1 MKYIRIAFSFIVL
14 IVASSCTIDNLE
26 CLSSAANNSDEITII
41 GQVARFNDCDVTTKG
56 PKNDAES
63 EINTMAIAIFPVK
76 DDGSALEEGCVHYE
90 YVSGQTQLMFT
101 LDRGDT
107 YKNDKRYAMYIFANM
122 PGLSEFAKGV
132 TLDEILTTT
141 SCTVKDLNI
150 PENGLPMIGSLGDTF
165 STRIDRDGNSL
176 VIAPTNTEGKVTIP
190 KVTDINGDTE
200 EMSVLSIPMKALFA
214 KVNFTIQVRATQTVE
229 GNDPPQFSLQSYT
242 INNVPSSIDFDKL
255 TNADE
260 SEKISVLNPI
270 EVNRSAT
277 AMGNTTIKFSFYMPE
292 NLVEPKQYT
301 ASTYPY
307 PFKKAPGFYN
317 TTIDKDQDGIRN
329 EDENKRQRYKPLL
342 LKTEPEEQKA
352 TSIVIKGQF
361 RDHQMHYFDVDYTIH
376 LGKDAYGDFNISRN
390 VEYNNVVTIT
400 GIQNSNEDN
409 DQGEVSV
416 DHRVE
421 ITPTQ
426 PAIISINREV
436 LLDSHFEIRPLRIRK
451 SSVDAGTINAI
462 QVSVENADWMRLER
476 SFGTGD
482 IQTTNNPDLYITNS
496 DIPSYGKRKYF
507 TYGLVSG
514 KRLNGTDESNNLAG
528 RTTVVVPIP
537 AGEKDKSECV
547 WIYVDECTEIGDG
560 TRSGVIKLTYGT
572 LNGDEFTQ
580 TTSEEKINFPDIYYT
595 INQRKLFNVKYDVN
609 GTENNTND
617 DIDYYIE
624 YEEEYLY
631 NFDGDDNFGENNTQ
645 TQYEGMTW
653 GLDGIEISSKYPSV
667 FLTEGNIA
675 GLINIFLDEGA
686 SKYDFYLERDK
697 PGGDSEIRDAR
708 SGHTFCQEIINSANV
723 NIGVLDL
730 ATKPESA
737 VEYCYN
743 KNKRNENGQVVDD
756 SWYLPAIDEVEE
768 IMKSKYSIDG
778 NQFYTY
784 SRFIDFQNKYYWSSM
799 PSYER
804 SLIDYKVAYGPIY
817 SEATGE
823 FYRDDID
830 RARAT
835 KVDYKGKNDAGEDDF
850 AIPESGVVSGKI
862 TNTLY
867 IREVH
872 GMFDPRPIVSFDRT
886 TERNKTGLY
895 YEGED
900 PSYYEAGNK
909 SRNDMARVRCVRKQS
924 DQQQQ

>member
-56 PKNDAES
+56 AKNDAES
-63 EINTMAIAIFPVK
+63 KINTMAIAIFPVK

-107 YKNDKRYAMYIFANM
+107 YTNNKRYAMYIFANM
-122 PGLSEFAKGV
+122 PGLNEFAKGV
-132 TLDEILTTT
+132 TLDEILNTT
-141 SCTVKDLNI
+141 SCTVQDLNI

-165 STRIDRDGNSL
+165 STRIDQDGNSL

-190 KVTDINGDTE
+190 KVTDINGATE

-260 SEKISVLNPI
+260 SEKISVLDPI

-307 PFKKAPGFYN
+307 PFKKKPGDYN

-342 LKTEPEEQKA
+342 LKKQKA

-400 GIQNSNEDN
+400 GIQNSNEDQN
-409 DQGEVSV
+409 QGEVSV

-426 PAIISINREV
+426 PAIISLNREV

-451 SSVDAGTINAI
+451 SSVNAGTINAI

-476 SFGTGD
+476 SFGTG
-482 IQTTNNPDLYITNS
+482 QATNNSDLYITDSN
-496 DIPSYGKRKYF
+496 IPSYGKRKYF

-514 KRLNGTDESNNLAG
+514 YKLDGTPESNNLAG
-528 RTTVVVPIP
+528 STTVVVPIP
-537 AGEKDKSECV
+537 ANEKDKSECV

-572 LNGDEFTQ
+572 RNGDEFTP
-580 TTSEEKINFPDIYYT
+580 TNSDEKINFPDIYYT

-653 GLDGIEISSKYPSV
+653 GFDGIEISSKYPSV
-667 FLTEGNIA
+667 YITDGNLA
-675 GLINIFLDEGA
+675 WLIDWFIDENA
-686 SKYDFYLERDK
+686 SKYDFYLERDN
-697 PGGDSEIRDAR
+697 PEGNSTVRNPR
-708 SGHTFCQEIINSANV
+708 NGHTFCQEIINSSQV
-723 NIGVLDL
+723 DIDVLDL
-730 ATKPESA
+730 ASKPGSA

-743 KNKRNENGQVVDD
+743 KNKRNEDGQVVDD

-778 NQFYTY
+778 NQYYTY
-784 SRFIDFQNKYYWSSM
+784 SRFIDFQNKFYWSSM
-799 PSYER
+799 PAYER
-804 SLIDYKVAYGPIY
+804 NTIDYRIFLSAGG
-817 SEATGE
+817 T
-823 FYRDDID
+823 FYRDDKD

-835 KVDYKGKNDAGEDDF
+835 KVNFKGTNAAGVDDF
-850 AIPESGVVSGKI
+850 EVPNSGVVEGKI

-867 IREVH
+867 IRELD
-872 GMFDPRPIVSFDRT
+872 GFTPIVSFT
-886 TERNKTGLY
+886 PTSVRNRTGLY

-900 PSYYEAGNK
+900 ASYYEEGNK
-909 SRNDMARVRCVRKQS
+909 SRDDMARVRCVRKQPP
-924 DQQQQ
+924 QQQQ